1 MSDAVFVDTSGWASY
16 FDGDDPRHAVVAA
29 SVVDAL
35 RQQHTLVTT
44 NYIITEVV
52 ALFSSRRLRIPHAE
66 LVAAMTLI
74 KTEPGIRIE
83 YIDQAADEE
92 A

>member
-29 SVVDAL
+29 IVVDAL
-35 RQQHTLVTT
+35 RRQHTLVTT

-52 ALFSSRRLRIPHAE
+52 ALFR
-66 LVAAMTLI
+66 VAVCASHTQSWSQ
-74 KTEPGIRIE
+74 P
-83 YIDQAADEE
+83 
-92 A
+92 

>member
-1 MSDAVFVDTSGWASY
+1 M
-16 FDGDDPRHAVVAA
+16 
-29 SVVDAL
+29 
-35 RQQHTLVTT
+35 
-44 NYIITEVV
+44 

-66 LVAAMTLI
+66 LVAAITLI

-92 A
+92 AWQLIVSRSDKRWSLVDASSFVVMRRLGITDALTTDHHFDQAGFVRIPGS

>member
-35 RQQHTLVTT
+35 RQQHILVTT
-44 NYIITEVV
+44 NYIITETLLLRLWPFFRV
-52 ALFSSRRLRIPHAE
+52 AICAPH
-66 LVAAMTLI
+66 TQSWSQ
-74 KTEPGIRIE
+74 P
-83 YIDQAADEE
+83 
-92 A
+92 